1 MSHWVYLCALLA
13 LSLPVAGADWP
24 EWRGPSRDGRS
35 AEKGLPERWS
45 LAGENLLWKAPYG
58 SRSTPVVFGNQVY
71 MVNSAGKGETL
82 QERLLCLDLETG
94 KLLWEHRWNL
104 YLSDVPPHRIAWSSP
119 AVDGETA
126 NVYAFGGNGT
136 LIALTKDG
144 KVLWQRSLVEDYGL
158 FTTHGGRTVSPI
170 VDGDLV
176 IVSAIASTWG
186 SMANRA
192 HRIMAFDKRSGA
204 TVYVSTPGGRPYDT
218 SYSNPIITD
227 VTGTRLLITG
237 LGDGSVVAVK
247 PQTGEPVWRFTIAKR
262 GINTAVVMAGK
273 YAIVSHG
280 DENIE
285 GNVMGL
291 IAAIDA
297 NSKGEVPLAAAKW
310 ANQGFEGGYSS
321 PISDGDRVYQIDNNS
336 NLEAF
341 DSQTGR
347 TLYKKS
353 LGANQKASLVQADGK
368 LYVGTESGHVFILKP
383 RGEGV
388 DVLSDVT
395 LPVSQAGLYSAGTPE
410 PVLASAAIAHGR
422 VIFASVDNLYC
433 IGRKTPV
440 TPAVKPAAL
449 PAGEG
454 AVAWV
459 QVRPAEAL
467 LKPGETAAFRAFSY
481 DAQGRL
487 LREEK
492 PVWSLDQLA
501 GKLDGARY
509 TAPAAN
515 TGEAGLL
522 KASAGGVTGES
533 RVRVAPVPEW
543 NEDFEKMAPGSTPPN
558 WISATAGK
566 FEVAELDGGK
576 VISKLPNESMFKR
589 MRVLFGPNDLH
600 DYTMEADIRAPQRR
614 RQQGDGGIFAQRY
627 GLVLFGNAQRLELL
641 PWQPETQRT
650 VAVEFPWAADTWYR
664 LKLRVENLSDGKV
677 RVLGKAWKKS
687 EPEPGTWLIDKIDP
701 AGNREGSPG
710 IFGDAQF
717 GVFYDNLKVTANR

>member
-1 MSHWVYLCALLA
+1 MSL
-13 LSLPVAGADWP
+13 G
-24 EWRGPSRDGRS
+24 
-35 AEKGLPERWS
+35 
-45 LAGENLLWKAPYG
+45 GENLFWKAPYG
-58 SRSTPVVFGNQVY
+58 SRSTPVVLGNHVY
-71 MVNSAGKGETL
+71 MVNGAGKGETL
-82 QERLLCLDLETG
+82 QERLLCLDLDTG

-119 AVDGETA
+119 AVDTETA

-136 LIALTKDG
+136 LIALSKDG
-144 KVLWQRSLVEDYGL
+144 KVVWQRSLVEDYGL

-186 SMANRA
+186 AMANRS
-192 HRIMAFDKRSGA
+192 HRIMAFDKRTGA

-218 SYSNPIITD
+218 SYSNPIITE
-227 VTGTRLLITG
+227 VNGTRLLITG

-247 PQTGEPVWRFTIAKR
+247 PQTGEPVWRFEIAKR

-280 DENIE
+280 DENLE
-285 GNVMGL
+285 GNVMGM
-291 IAAIDA
+291 IAAVDA
-297 NSKGEVPLAAAKW
+297 GSKGAVTVPNAKW
-310 ANQGFEGGYSS
+310 ANKGFEGGYSS

-341 DSQTGR
+341 DAETGR

-383 RGEGV
+383 RGDGV

-410 PVLASAAIAHGR
+410 PVLASAAVAHGR
-422 VIFASVDNLYC
+422 VIFASVDNMYC

-440 TPAVKPAAL
+440 AAAVKQAPL
-449 PAGEG
+449 PPGEG

-467 LKPGETAAFRAFSY
+467 LKPGQSATFRAFSY

-492 PVWSLDQLA
+492 ATWAADKITGA
-501 GKLDGARY
+501 LDGARY
-509 TAPAAN
+509 TAPAVNA
-515 TGEAGLL
+515 GQAGLI
-522 KASAGGVTGES
+522 KATVGGVTGEA

-543 NEDFEKMAPGSTPPN
+543 SEDFESMPVSAVPGN
-558 WISATAGK
+558 WISAVAGK
-566 FEVAELDGGK
+566 FEVQDLEGSK
-576 VISKLPNESMFKR
+576 VIAKLPNETLFKR
-589 MRVLFGPNDLH
+589 MRIFFGPNDLH
-600 DYTMEADIRAPQRR
+600 DYTMEADVRAPEKR
-614 RQQGDGGIFAQRY
+614 RQLGDAGVFAQRY

-641 PWQPETQRT
+641 PWQPETART
-650 VAVEFPWAADTWYR
+650 VAVPFAWVKDTWYR
-664 LKLRVENLSDGKV
+664 LKLRVENLPDGKV
-677 RVLGKAWKKS
+677 RALAKAWKKG
-687 EPEPGTWLIDKIDP
+687 EPEPAGWLIEKVDP
-701 AGNREGSPG
+701 IGNREGSPG
-710 IFGDAQF
+710 LFGDAQF
-717 GVFYDNLKVTANR
+717 GVLYDNLKVTANR